1 LKRKKG
7 AEQIYLFRNRVTTV
21 KRLIST
27 VLVLLLVS
35 RISTAFAAPKADL
48 WPRWT
53 AHDADSSGIID
64 HDAWNAW
71 LGRFVVISADGIN
84 RVAYGRVTADDR
96 KVLQAYIQSLAALDI
111 STYNRA
117 EQFAYW
123 VNLYN
128 ALTVDIVL
136 EHYPVQS
143 IREIKSGF
151 FSFGPWGMELITIE
165 GESLTLDDIEHRIL
179 RPIWQDAR
187 IHYAVNCASLGCPNL
202 QRQAFTAA
210 STESLLES
218 AAREFINHPRG
229 ALVED
234 GRLVVSSIYDWFVD
248 DFGGNDRGVIEHLK
262 SYAEADLRRA
272 LSGVDRISDDR
283 YDWQVND
290 SLLQR

>member
-1 LKRKKG
+1 M
-7 AEQIYLFRNRVTTV
+7 TTV
-21 KRLIST
+21 KRLIYT
-27 VLVLLLVS
+27 ALVLLLIS
-35 RISTAFAAPKADL
+35 RTPSSFAAPKADL

-53 AHDADSSGIID
+53 AHDADSGEVID
-64 HDAWNAW
+64 HGAWNAW

-84 RVAYGRVTADDR
+84 RVAYGRVTDDDR
-96 KVLQAYIQSLAALDI
+96 RALQAYIQRLAALDI

-128 ALTVDIVL
+128 ALTIDVVL

-151 FSFGPWGMELITIE
+151 FSFGPWGMELITIQ
-165 GESLTLDDIEHRIL
+165 GAALTLDDIEHRIL

-210 STESLLES
+210 NTESLLET
-218 AAREFINHPRG
+218 AARDFINHPRG
-229 ALVED
+229 ARVED
-234 GRLVVSSIYDWFVD
+234 GRLVVSSIYDWFED
-248 DFGGNDRGVIEHLK
+248 DFGGNDRGVIDHLK
-262 SYAEADLRRA
+262 TYAETNLHTA

-283 YDWQVND
+283 YDWQLND
-290 SLLQR
+290 SLPRQ

>member
-1 LKRKKG
+1 M
-7 AEQIYLFRNRVTTV
+7 TSV

-27 VLVLLLVS
+27 VLVLLLIS
-35 RISTAFAAPKADL
+35 RTATSFGAPKSDL
-48 WPRWT
+48 WPLWA
-53 AHDADSSGIID
+53 AHDLDSSETID
-64 HDAWNAW
+64 HSAWNAW

-84 RVAYGRVTADDR
+84 RVAYAQVAADDR
-96 KVLQAYIQSLAALDI
+96 KALQAYIQSLAALNI
-111 STYNRA
+111 SAYNRA

-128 ALTVDIVL
+128 ALTIDVVL
-136 EHYPVQS
+136 EHYPMQS

-151 FSFGPWGMELITIE
+151 FSFGPWDLELITIK
-165 GESLTLDDIEHRIL
+165 GEALTLDDIEHRIL

-210 STESLLES
+210 NTESLLKT

-229 ALVED
+229 AQVED
-234 GRLVVSSIYDWFVD
+234 GRLVVSSIYDWFED

-262 SYAEADLRRA
+262 IYAETDLRSA
-272 LSGVDRISDDR
+272 LSNVDSISDDR
-283 YDWQVND
+283 YDWQLND
-290 SLLQR
+290 VLPQQ